1 MEIHATGLTDVGR
14 KRTNNEDAVLV
25 RDDLQLFIVADGV
38 GGAAAGEVASQ
49 IFIESCANEFSAYSG
64 WNRDYGPLIA
74 RCFINANQHIRDHAK
89 QHPETQGM
97 GCTGEILTFFEGD
110 YYVGHVGDS
119 RTYLVQDGR
128 IALLTKDHS
137 YIQEQIDL
145 GLVTEEEAETHWLR
159 NAIYRA
165 VGHIEDIEADIIT
178 GKAKEGD
185 CFLLCTDGLT
195 DMVSDKRI
203 LEIVSS
209 NHSVEERTRMLID
222 EANSN
227 GGKDNVTALL
237 CEVRNAPNPGLFST
251 MRNKLLGK

>member
-1 MEIHATGLTDVGR
+1 MEIQASGLTDVGR
-14 KRTNNEDAVLV
+14 QRKNNEDTFSA
-25 RDDLQLFIVADGV
+25 REDLNLFIVADGV

-49 IFIESCANEFSAYSG
+49 IFVQSCTNEFGAYSG

-89 QHPETQGM
+89 QNPETQGM

-110 YYVGHVGDS
+110 YYIGHVGDS
-119 RTYLVQDGR
+119 RTYLIQDGK
-128 IALLTKDHS
+128 ITLLTKDHS

-178 GKAKEGD
+178 GKAKDGD

-195 DMVSDKRI
+195 DMVSDTRI

-209 NHSVEERTRMLID
+209 RDSVEKRTRNLVD
-222 EANSN
+222 EANAN
-227 GGKDNVTALL
+227 GGRDNITALL
-237 CEVRNAPNPGLFST
+237 CEVHNAPNPGLFST

>member
-1 MEIHATGLTDVGR
+1 MEIQACGLTDVGR
-14 KRTNNEDAVLV
+14 QRKNNEDAVQV
-25 RDDLQLFIVADGV
+25 REDLRLFIVADGV
-38 GGAAAGEVASQ
+38 GGAAAGEEASR
-49 IFIESCANEFSAYSG
+49 IFVESCTTEFSADSG

-89 QHPETQGM
+89 NHPETHGM
-97 GCTGEILTFFEGD
+97 GCTGEILTFFDGD

-119 RTYLVQDGR
+119 RTYMIRDEQIV
-128 IALLTKDHS
+128 LLTKDHS

-165 VGHIEDIEADIIT
+165 VGHKEEIEADIIT
-178 GKAKEGD
+178 GKVKDGD

-203 LEIVSS
+203 LEIVTADA
-209 NHSVEERTRMLID
+209 SVDDRARALID
-222 EANSN
+222 EANVN
-227 GGKDNVTALL
+227 GGKDNITALL
-237 CEVRNAPNPGLFST
+237 CQVSGAPSSGLFST
-251 MRNKLLGK
+251 MRSKLLGK